1 MRDGG
6 TAGSFHA
13 SGKAEARSDPTRNS
27 TLHGLVRK
35 LQGDNNLLVV
45 ERGREGRRGR
55 EGERE
60 GEKEGEGRGGE
71 KRGRMRGRGNRIERL
86 RLESRSR
93 HTDIL

>member
-6 TAGSFHA
+6 RASSFHT
-13 SGKAEARSDPTRNS
+13 SEKARERSDPTRNS
-27 TLHGLVRK
+27 TLHGSVRK
-35 LQGDNNLLVV
+35 LQGDNNLLLV

-60 GEKEGEGRGGE
+60 GEEGEGRGGE
-71 KRGRMRGRGNRIERL
+71 KRGRMRGRGNGIERI